1 MEFKL
6 RDVFY
11 TVQKPDTFG
20 QFEIARRLAPILAV
34 LAMGER
40 GTVKEKFCQSFCA
53 LTAHLP
59 EDEIKTTIRK
69 CLALVQ
75 RKHENAYAPILV
87 GDAIMFADINDDLS
101 LTLEIVWQVLE
112 GLRLVDFFGENL
124 SGPAKKP
131 KSK

>member
-11 TVQKPDTFG
+11 TVQKPNAFG
-20 QFEIARRLAPILAV
+20 QFELARRLAPILAV

-40 GTVKEKFCQSFCA
+40 EAVRQKFCQSFCA

-59 EDEIKTTIRK
+59 EDEITTTIRK
-69 CLALVQ
+69 CLALVS
-75 RKHENAYAPILV
+75 RKHENVYAPIIV
-87 GDAIMFADINDDLS
+87 GDSIMFADVNEDLS

-112 GLRLVDFFGENL
+112 GLRLVDFFAENL